1 MLSPLANRLS
11 LAGLGIIAFGLC
23 ACSEK
28 ENPDAQGAQAAEPAL
43 DDAPLVKQE
52 TLPDVV
58 TFNAHIRPIF
68 SDTCF
73 ACHGDTAVSGGVIP
87 DLRYTSQA
95 THALWNEIVLGGL
108 LKSGGM
114 ASYASILSEE
124 DASAIQ
130 AYVIK
135 RAYDAK
141 AEVMSQ

>member
-1 MLSPLANRLS
+1 M
-11 LAGLGIIAFGLC
+11 
-23 ACSEK
+23 
-28 ENPDAQGAQAAEPAL
+28 
-43 DDAPLVKQE
+43 PLVQGGAVTHAANKNVSRILVFKLDGKAQ
-52 TLPDVV
+52 LPPLPVV
-58 TFNAHIRPIF
+58 EKRLDPPPATASAEQVEKGMVLYHR
-68 SDTCF
+68 TCF